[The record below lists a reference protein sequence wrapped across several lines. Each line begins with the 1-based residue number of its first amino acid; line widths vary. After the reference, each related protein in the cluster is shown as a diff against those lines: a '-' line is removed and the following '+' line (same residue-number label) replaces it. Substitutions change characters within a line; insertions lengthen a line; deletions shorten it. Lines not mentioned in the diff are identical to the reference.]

1 MTEVENSDLLVK
13 SVYEISLSKDKLKLL
28 NCEDI

>member
-1 MTEVENSDLLVK
+1 MIEVENSDLLVK